1 MVSLNE
7 LRAGPR
13 FKKGIQA
20 AEGTCSDG
28 EIYPTPPLSLSLF
41 FFLPPPPPPPPPISS
56 LCLHPPNHINLV
68 HCSGFMLNF
77 CAVLLH
83 LCKPFFANHTSGE
96 KLGLINGDYPTSSL
110 CRLDLNNETCFV
122 GGIIN
127 SKRDLSSVFVCDS
140 ES

>member
-28 EIYPTPPLSLSLF
+28 EMYPTPPLSHSLSLS
-41 FFLPPPPPPPPPISS
+41 LPLPHLYPLFAFIS
-56 LCLHPPNHINLV
+56 PNHINLV

-127 SKRDLSSVFVCDS
+127 SKRDLSSVCV
-140 ES
+140 